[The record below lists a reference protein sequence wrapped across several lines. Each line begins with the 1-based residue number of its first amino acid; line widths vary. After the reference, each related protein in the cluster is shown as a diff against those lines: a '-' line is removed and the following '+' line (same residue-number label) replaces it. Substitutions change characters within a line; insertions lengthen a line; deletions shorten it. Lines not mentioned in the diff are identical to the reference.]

1 MRGDENLETT
11 LSRPSLTT
19 AEKMAT
25 IKRIDHSAESHKSQK
40 PVEQAIDSTVTLDS
54 QPYK

>member
-25 IKRIDHSAESHKSQK
+25 IKRIDNSAESHK
-40 PVEQAIDSTVTLDS
+40 
-54 QPYK
+54 